1 MKLDL
6 AKAVY
11 EAQWFDFGPGT
22 RLKIRPYPATLS
34 NMAFR
39 DGAIV
44 IAGAS
49 SFDMFQHCLVD
60 WEGVN
65 DADDKPLKLTPE
77 VKKKVFDFRLGQQEI
92 DGNTLSISDFVLRKA
107 REISDSIEADEKN

>member
-60 WEGVN
+60 WDGVN
-65 DADDKPLKLTPE
+65 DAY
-77 VKKKVFDFRLGQQEI
+77 
-92 DGNTLSISDFVLRKA
+92 TLSLHAALPISPRRRTRSIGRDRK
-107 REISDSIEADEKN
+107 SVV